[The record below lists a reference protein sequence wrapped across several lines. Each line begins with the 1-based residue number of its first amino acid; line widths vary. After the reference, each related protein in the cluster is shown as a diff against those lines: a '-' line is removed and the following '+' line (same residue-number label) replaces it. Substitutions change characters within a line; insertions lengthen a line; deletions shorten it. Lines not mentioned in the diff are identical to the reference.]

1 MSNRE
6 NSPAQHQEEL
16 PLEKVGQISVDCLDL
31 DARNPRL
38 TDMDIG
44 VSDEAIIAHL
54 YRAEDLSELLQ
65 SIAANGYMDIEPFI
79 VCRENGRLT
88 VLEGNRRLAAVRL
101 LRDDGLSNKI
111 YDATRT
117 RINVPNIT
125 QQRRDTLEKIS
136 VYRVANRED
145 ADAFIGFKHI
155 NGAARWSSYAKA
167 KFAARWHKTSN
178 LPLIEIANQIG
189 DSHQT
194 IKRMVH
200 AIHVLE
206 QAESKSLF
214 DIEDR
219 WNPRFSFSH
228 LYTALSRPDYR
239 KFLGLNER
247 WASYEPR
254 PNPVSKDKEKHLAE
268 LLTWIYGSKQDSKNP
283 VIRSQNPDLKR
294 LGEVLDNPASLTVL
308 KAGRSLE
315 EAYESTVSADQK
327 LAESLLLTRSKI
339 REAFHNIRGFD
350 GQNTSLIDIAEDI
363 SETAQAIHERMNKR
377 RWMFLEGMNE

>member
-1 MSNRE
+1 MSNID
-6 NSPAQHQEEL
+6 SPSKPQEEL
-16 PLEKVGQISVDCLDL
+16 SLESVEQISVDCLDL

-79 VCRENGRLT
+79 VCRENGRLI

-117 RINVPNIT
+117 RIGVPIIT
-125 QQRRDTLEKIS
+125 KQRRDTLEKIS

-178 LPLIEIANQIG
+178 LSLIEIANQIG
-189 DSHQT
+189 DSHRT

-206 QAESKSLF
+206 QAEKKSLF

-239 KFLGLNER
+239 RFLGLDAQ

-254 PNPVSKDKEKHLAE
+254 PNPVSKNKEKRLVE

-294 LGEVLDNPASLTVL
+294 LGEVLDNRASLTVL
-308 KAGRSLE
+308 RAGRPLE
-315 EAYESTVSADQK
+315 EAYESTLSADQK
-327 LAESLLLTRSKI
+327 LAKSLLLTRSTI
-339 REAFHNIRGFD
+339 REAFNNVRGFD
-350 GQNTSLIDIAEDI
+350 GQNASLVDMAEEI
-363 SETAQAIHERMNKR
+363 FETAKAIHQRMKEKR
-377 RWMFLEGMNE
+377 QMFLKGKDE

>member
-1 MSNRE
+1 MPVE
-6 NSPAQHQEEL
+6 N
-16 PLEKVGQISVDCLDL
+16 VMRVSVDCLDL

-38 TDMDIG
+38 TDMDAG
-44 VSDEAIIAHL
+44 ASDEVIIAHL
-54 YRAEDLSELLQ
+54 YRAEDLNELLQ

-79 VCRENGRLT
+79 VCRENDRLT

-101 LRDDGLSNKI
+101 LGDDELSDKI

-117 RINVPNIT
+117 RIRVPEIT
-125 QQRRDTLEKIS
+125 QQCRDTLEKIS

-167 KFAARWHKTSN
+167 KFAARWHRTSN
-178 LPLIEIANQIG
+178 LSLTEIANQIG
-189 DSHQT
+189 DSHTT

-206 QAESKSLF
+206 QAEEKSLF
-214 DIEDR
+214 DIDDR

-239 KFLGLNER
+239 KFLGLDLQ
-247 WASYEPR
+247 WASYEPK
-254 PNPVSKDKEKHLAE
+254 PNPVSKDKEGHLAE
-268 LLTWIYGSKQDSKNP
+268 LLRWIYGSKQNSINP
-283 VIRSQNPDLKR
+283 VIRSQNPDIKR
-294 LGEVLDNPASLTVL
+294 LGEVLHHTESLTVL
-308 KAGRSLE
+308 RAGSSLD
-315 EAYESTVSADQK
+315 EAHESTLPADQK

-339 REAFHNIRGFD
+339 REAFHNVRGFD
-350 GQNTSLIDIAEDI
+350 GRNTSFIDMAEEI
-363 SETAQAIHERMNKR
+363 SETAQAIHERMKKKR
-377 RWMFLEGMNE
+377 ADVSEGLNE

>member
-1 MSNRE
+1 MSN
-6 NSPAQHQEEL
+6 SGGPSKPQEEV
-16 PLEKVGQISVDCLDL
+16 PLESVRQISVDCLDL

-38 TDMDIG
+38 TDMGIG
-44 VSDEAIIAHL
+44 VSDEAIIARL

-79 VCRENGRLT
+79 VCREEGRLT

-101 LRDDGLSNKI
+101 LRDAKLSNKI
-111 YDATRT
+111 YDATQT
-117 RINVPNIT
+117 RIRIPRIT
-125 QQRRDTLEKIS
+125 QQCRDTLKKIS

-167 KFAARWHKTSN
+167 KFAARWHRDSN
-178 LPLIEIANQIG
+178 LSLTKIANQIG

-206 QAESKSLF
+206 QAENESLF
-214 DIEDR
+214 NIEDR

-239 KFLGLNER
+239 KFLGLDAQ

-254 PNPVSKDKEKHLAE
+254 PNPVSEDKVKHLAE
-268 LLTWIYGSKQDSKNP
+268 LLTWIYGSKQDGKNP
-283 VIRSQNPDLKR
+283 VIRSQNPDIKR
-294 LGEVLDNPASLTVL
+294 LGEVLNNTASLTVL
-308 KAGRSLE
+308 KARSSLE
-315 EAYESTVSADQK
+315 EAHESTLPADQK
-327 LAESLLLTRSKI
+327 LIESLLLTRSKI
-339 REAFHNIRGFD
+339 REAFQNVRGFD
-350 GQNTSLIDIAEDI
+350 GQNTSLIDIAEEI
-363 SETAQAIHERMNKR
+363 SETAQAIHERMEKKR
-377 RWMFLEGMNE
+377 TDVSEGMNE